1 MVPNWVQK
9 SLDSAME
16 KELKIYKE
24 EWLGM
29 PSELVEHPFLSLK
42 NAGKWVNL
50 QQYELFLCN
59 SIGQSVS
66 KPIRT
71 SPRKSQLK
79 PVIKIE
85 PNAESSNAHRKRV
98 WEVIVISDDS
108 ETKNIV
114 QSNSKPKTCAAMQEL
129 KDPHEQP
136 TKRHAS
142 KSKIVNIIDSL
153 DNKTKLV
160 PKSEFRST
168 GGAKTA
174 SDGFPKDRKGRY
186 IVTRKAK
193 VDAIEPLD
201 GVPHRWPVPE
211 VDTAYVLDFGDDTRV
226 SGRNVAKKLKGLDAF
241 LKAEDQ
247 DSWGRGTNGSTS
259 HDVKLTLLD
268 DLPARH
274 SVHECNG
281 ARQCEMFDN
290 RFLDGYEGIDGYDS
304 NKMVEIF
311 EAGQTRN
318 RADGETV
325 FGITDAYEPN
335 SQ

>member
-9 SLDSAME
+9 SLDSATE

-50 QQYELFLCN
+50 QQYELFLHN

-66 KPIRT
+66 KPMT
-71 SPRKSQLK
+71 SRKSQLK

-85 PNAESSNAHRKRV
+85 PNAESSNAHRKQAQ
-98 WEVIVISDDS
+98 EVIVISDDS
-108 ETKNIV
+108 KTENIV
-114 QSNSKPKTCAAMQEL
+114 QSNSKPKTWAAMQEL
-129 KDPHEQP
+129 KDPHERP
-136 TKRHAS
+136 TKQHVS
-142 KSKIVNIIDSL
+142 NSKIVNIIDSP

-160 PKSEFRST
+160 PKSQFRSM
-168 GGAKTA
+168 GGAKAA
-174 SDGFPKDRKGRY
+174 SDGY

-211 VDTAYVLDFGDDTRV
+211 VDTAYVLDFGDDARV
-226 SGRNVAKKLKGLDAF
+226 LGRNVVKKPKGLDVF
-241 LKAEDQ
+241 LKPEDQ
-247 DSWGRGTNGSTS
+247 GSWGRGTNGSTS
-259 HDVKLTLLD
+259 HDIKLTLLD
-268 DLPARH
+268 DLPAHR

-281 ARQCEMFDN
+281 AHQCEMFDN
-290 RFLDGYEGIDGYDS
+290 RFLDGYKWIDSYDS
-304 NKMVEIF
+304 NKMEEIF
-311 EAGQTRN
+311 EAGQTQN

-325 FGITDAYEPN
+325 LGITDEYEPN

>member
-29 PSELVEHPFLSLK
+29 PSELVEYPFLSLK

-66 KPIRT
+66 KPIQT

-85 PNAESSNAHRKRV
+85 PNAESSNAHCK
-98 WEVIVISDDS
+98 WAQEVIVISDDS
-108 ETKNIV
+108 KTKNIV

-129 KDPHEQP
+129 KDPHERP
-136 TKRHAS
+136 TKQHVS
-142 KSKIVNIIDSL
+142 NSEIVDIIDSP
-153 DNKTKLV
+153 DNKTKSS
-160 PKSEFRST
+160 PR
-168 GGAKTA
+168 
-174 SDGFPKDRKGRY
+174 DREGRCHR
-186 IVTRKAK
+186 TL
-193 VDAIEPLD
+193 IEPLN

-211 VDTAYVLDFGDDTRV
+211 VDMAYVLDFGDDARV
-226 SGRNVAKKLKGLDAF
+226 SGRNVAKKPKGLDVF
-241 LKAEDQ
+241 LKADDQ
-247 DSWGRGTNGSTS
+247 DSWGRGKNGSTS
-259 HDVKLTLLD
+259 HDIKLTLLD
-268 DLPARH
+268 DLPARC
-274 SVHECNG
+274 SVHECDG

-290 RFLDGYEGIDGYDS
+290 RFLDGYEQIDSYDS
-304 NKMVEIF
+304 NKMEEILK
-311 EAGQTRN
+311 AGQTQN

-325 FGITDAYEPN
+325 LGITDVYEPN

>member
-1 MVPNWVQK
+1 M
-9 SLDSAME
+9 
-16 KELKIYKE
+16 
-24 EWLGM
+24 
-29 PSELVEHPFLSLK
+29 
-42 NAGKWVNL
+42 
-50 QQYELFLCN
+50 
-59 SIGQSVS
+59 
-66 KPIRT
+66 
-71 SPRKSQLK
+71 
-79 PVIKIE
+79 
-85 PNAESSNAHRKRV
+85 
-98 WEVIVISDDS
+98 SDDS
-108 ETKNIV
+108 ETENIV

-129 KDPHEQP
+129 KDPHERP

-142 KSKIVNIIDSL
+142 KSEIVDIIDPL

-174 SDGFPKDRKGRY
+174 SDGFPKDREGRY

-259 HDVKLTLLD
+259 HDIKLTLLD
-268 DLPARH
+268 DLPARC

-290 RFLDGYEGIDGYDS
+290 RFLDGYERIDGYDS

-311 EAGQTRN
+311 EAGQTQN

-325 FGITDAYEPN
+325 LGITDVYEPN